1 MTTSTEYK
9 GLVRLKDGTK
19 EKYTIDKDAGT
30 VEDAVKCLM
39 TDVPNARVGIV
50 LVQKSYDMEPEA
62 DQI

>member
-9 GLVRLKDGTK
+9 GLVRLKDDTK
-19 EKYTIDKDAGT
+19 EKYTIAKAAGT

-50 LVQKSYDMEPEA
+50 LVPPSEHFVTPEA
-62 DQI
+62 T

>member
-19 EKYTIDKDAGT
+19 EKYTIAKDAGT

-39 TDVPNARVGIV
+39 TDVPNARVGLV
-50 LVQKSYDMEPEA
+50 LVPPSEHFVTPEA
-62 DQI
+62 T

>member
-19 EKYTIDKDAGT
+19 GQFTIDKGVGT

-39 TDVPNARVGIV
+39 TEVPNARVGIV
-50 LVQKSYDMEPEA
+50 LVPPSEHFVTPEA
-62 DQI
+62 T

>member
-19 EKYTIDKDAGT
+19 EKYTVAKDVGT
-30 VEDAVKCLM
+30 VEDAVKCLL

-50 LVQKSYDMEPEA
+50 LVPPSEHFVTPEA
-62 DQI
+62 T

>member
-19 EKYTIDKDAGT
+19 GQYTVAKNIGT

-50 LVQKSYDMEPEA
+50 LVPPSEHFVTPEA
-62 DQI
+62 T

>member
-9 GLVRLKDGTK
+9 GLVRFKDGTK
-19 EKYTIDKDAGT
+19 GQYTINKAAGT

-50 LVQKSYDMEPEA
+50 LVPPSEHFVTPEA
-62 DQI
+62 T